1 MAQLGADVEQLDRL
15 ARTFE
20 TEATRLE
27 RSATTLRS
35 LVASVTWMG
44 PDAGQF
50 RGQFNQGMSQQLA
63 AAARALLEEAR
74 HLTSQAA
81 QQRVASDDGTGV
93 GAGVVAGAG
102 AGAGGG
108 GGGSWGGGGA
118 SGGWRFGAEA
128 STFTGARAGD
138 GEAFAGAEARGEVSA
153 AYGDLFSTRA
163 WAEGQAGVGAEGS
176 ADFTMGDGRIE
187 GEAEGYAFAGLRGE
201 VGQQTSLLGGRIEN
215 ESTLSGLLGA
225 EAEGNGSFHLGMD
238 GFEAEAEARA
248 FAGARAAYS
257 SDTSLFGDF
266 AGFGTEAYAE
276 AGASAAGD
284 AHLDVGPLG
293 LDTGAGFDVFA
304 GARAGADGEIN
315 LFNDNVG
322 LEGGV
327 GVRAGV
333 GLEADAQVAFGMQ
346 RVGAEVDL
354 GAALGL
360 GFDASLGF
368 EFSPSGL
375 ATDAADLAGNV
386 AGGLRDA
393 ADDLPLVG
401 GLFR

>member
-15 ARTFE
+15 ARTFD

-27 RSATTLRS
+27 RSASTLRS

-44 PDAGQF
+44 PDAGLF
-50 RGQFNQGMSQQLA
+50 RGQFNQGMSQQLV
-63 AAARALLEEAR
+63 AAARALHEEAR
-74 HLTSQAA
+74 HVSLQAT

-93 GAGVVAGAG
+93 GAGAGVGAG
-102 AGAGGG
+102 GGG
-108 GGGSWGGGGA
+108 GGGSWGGGGTA
-118 SGGWRFGAEA
+118 SGGWRFGAEG

-163 WAEGQAGVGAEGS
+163 WAEGQAGAGAEGS
-176 ADFTMGDGRIE
+176 AEFTMGDRRIE

-201 VGQQTSLLGGRIEN
+201 VGQKTSLLGGLVEN
-215 ESTLSGLLGA
+215 EATLSALLGA
-225 EAEGNGSFHLGMD
+225 EGQGNGSFHLGLD
-238 GFEAEAEARA
+238 GLEAEAEARA

-257 SDTSLFGDF
+257 SETSLFGDF

-276 AGASAAGD
+276 AGASASGN
-284 AHLDVGPLG
+284 AHLDAGPLG
-293 LDTGAGFDVFA
+293 LDTGAGFDLFA
-304 GARAGADGEIN
+304 GARAGADGEVN
-315 LFNDNVG
+315 LFNDHVG

-333 GLEADAQVAFGMQ
+333 GLEADAQVAFGIE

-375 ATDAADLAGNV
+375 ASDAAGVADDAADF
-386 AGGLRDA
+386 
-393 ADDLPLVG
+393 VG

>member
-15 ARTFE
+15 ARTFD

-27 RSATTLRS
+27 RSASTLRS

-50 RGQFNQGMSQQLA
+50 RGQFNQGMSQQLVS
-63 AAARALLEEAR
+63 AARALHEEAR
-74 HLTSQAA
+74 QLALQAT

-93 GAGVVAGAG
+93 GGGGVGAG
-102 AGAGGG
+102 GGG
-108 GGGSWGGGGA
+108 GGGSWGGGTE
-118 SGGWRFGAEA
+118 SGGWRFGAEG

-163 WAEGQAGVGAEGS
+163 WAHGQAGAGAEGS

-201 VGQQTSLLGGRIEN
+201 VGQQTSVLGGLVEN
-215 ESTLSGLLGA
+215 ESTLSALLGA
-225 EAEGNGSFHLGMD
+225 EGEGNGSFHLGLD
-238 GFEAEAEARA
+238 GLEAEAEARA

-257 SDTSLFGDF
+257 SDTSIFGDF
-266 AGFGTEAYAE
+266 AGLGTEAYAE
-276 AGASAAGD
+276 AGASASGNAHVD
-284 AHLDVGPLG
+284 AGPLG
-293 LDTGAGFDVFA
+293 VDAGAGFDLFA
-304 GARAGADGEIN
+304 GARAGVDGEVN
-315 LFNDNVG
+315 MLNDHVG
-322 LEGGV
+322 LSGGV
-327 GVRAGV
+327 GVRTGV
-333 GLEADAQVAFGMQ
+333 GLEADAQVAFGLE

-375 ATDAADLAGNV
+375 ATDAADV
-386 AGGLRDA
+386 AGDA
-393 ADDLPLVG
+393 ADFVG